1 MNFSKQSL
9 NPIIE
14 ENIDFCIEL
23 TYYSD
28 SMPAIKSYYFMNSD
42 EYENLKTLYLDIYIE
57 NFINGETLIK
67 DKLDIYLINN
77 KLNIDK
83 CKTFIEQFGN
93 TFDILSLINAKKHK
107 KETKKIIINDILTTD
122 FSDTDNSICNS
133 DSETDSDSLEYT
145 EQFIKFKNKNNS
157 DDKCI
162 NTLTEIID
170 TFNKTDK
177 LDNSKL
183 SIIAENKPELLD
195 DEILSEIIKIKLHE

>member
-1 MNFSKQSL
+1 MNFLKPSL
-9 NPIIE
+9 NSILE
-14 ENIDFCIEL
+14 ENTDFCIEL

-77 KLNIDK
+77 KSNIDK

-93 TFDILSLINAKKHK
+93 TFDILSLINAKKQK